1 MKRYLNLS
9 RLSAFSLLLL
19 LSSCLLSSCEELWD
33 ENYYVNIT
41 GRWYVRNV
49 YFHIGDCPYYP
60 NDRFQFNSNGTF
72 QVIGS
77 NGFYESGYWDVED
90 NVIYMD
96 FNGDGLSDIE
106 AYINQGTNYRMEL
119 DVRDYSYN
127 SRYTLELVR

>member
-60 NDRFQFNSNGTF
+60 NDRFEFYSNGTF
-72 QVIGS
+72 RVIGS
-77 NGFYESGYWDVED
+77 NDFYESGYWDVEN

-96 FNGDGLSDIE
+96 FDGNGFIE
-106 AYINQGTNYRMEL
+106 AYINQGSNYRMEL
-119 DVRDYSYN
+119 DVRDHSYN
-127 SRYTLELVR
+127 SRYTLVLVR

>member
-19 LSSCLLSSCEELWD
+19 LSSCLLSSCEELWED
-33 ENYYVNIT
+33 NYYVNIT

-49 YFHIGDCPYYP
+49 YLHVGDCPYYS

-77 NGFYESGYWDVED
+77 NGFHESGYWDIKD
-90 NVIYMD
+90 NIIYMD
-96 FNGDGLSDIE
+96 FDGNGYSDVE
-106 AYINQGTNYRMEL
+106 AYINRGSNYKMEL
-119 DVRDYSYN
+119 DVLDYGFN

>member
-19 LSSCLLSSCEELWD
+19 LSSCLLSSCEELWED
-33 ENYYVNIT
+33 NYYVNIT

-49 YFHIGDCPYYP
+49 YLHVGDCPYYS

-72 QVIGS
+72 QVTGS
-77 NGFYESGYWDVED
+77 NGFYESGYWDIED
-90 NVIYMD
+90 NIIYMD
-96 FNGDGLSDIE
+96 FDGDGYSDVE
-106 AYINQGTNYRMEL
+106 AYINRGSNYKMEL
-119 DVRDYSYN
+119 DVLDYGYN

>member
-19 LSSCLLSSCEELWD
+19 LSSCLLSSCEELWV

-41 GRWYVRNV
+41 GRWNVRNV

-60 NDRFQFNSNGTF
+60 NDRFRFNSNGTL
-72 QVIGS
+72 QVTGS

-96 FNGDGLSDIE
+96 FNGDGYSDIE
-106 AYINQGTNYRMEL
+106 AYINQGSNYRMEL
-119 DVRDYSYN
+119 DVKDYSYD
-127 SRYTLELVR
+127 SRYTLVLVR

>member
-19 LSSCLLSSCEELWD
+19 LSSCLLSSCEELWV

-49 YFHIGDCPYYP
+49 YLHVGDCPYYT

-119 DVRDYSYN
+119 DVRDYSYD
-127 SRYTLELVR
+127 SRYTLVLVR